1 MLIKDFIL
9 RMNQM
14 KIAQDFF
21 RTRDFVVVDIETTGL
36 RCQTDDIIEIS
47 AVKVENDIITDE
59 YSSLVYTDKIIDP
72 FIFGLTGINN
82 AMLENAQEL
91 STVLCELFDFVG
103 NMTIV
108 GHNIGFDMRFISWNS
123 ALLFGEKLTNNTLDS
138 LLFSKEVL
146 PDLKSHKLSYLKEY
160 FGIGGVSHRALDD
173 CRTTYELVEILKKKC
188 LDITV

>member
-14 KIAQDFF
+14 KVAHDFF

>member
-1 MLIKDFIL
+1 
-9 RMNQM
+9 
-14 KIAQDFF
+14 
-21 RTRDFVVVDIETTGL
+21 
-36 RCQTDDIIEIS
+36 
-47 AVKVENDIITDE
+47 
-59 YSSLVYTDKIIDP
+59 
-72 FIFGLTGINN
+72 
-82 AMLENAQEL
+82 MLENAQEL
-91 STVLCELFDFVG
+91 STVLCELFDLVG

>member
-14 KIAQDFF
+14 KVAQDFF

>member
-14 KIAQDFF
+14 KVAQDFF

-47 AVKVENDIITDE
+47 AVKVESDIITDE

-146 PDLKSHKLSYLKEY
+146 PDLKSHKLSYLKGY
-160 FGIGGVSHRALDD
+160 FDIGGASHRALDD

>member
-1 MLIKDFIL
+1 
-9 RMNQM
+9 M
-14 KIAQDFF
+14 KVAQDFF

-173 CRTTYELVEILKKKC
+173 CRTTYELVKILKNKC

>member
-14 KIAQDFF
+14 KVAQDFF
-21 RTRDFVVVDIETTGL
+21 RTRDFAVVDIETTGL

-160 FGIGGVSHRALDD
+160 FGIGGASHRALDD

>member
-14 KIAQDFF
+14 KVAQDFF

-82 AMLENAQEL
+82 AMIENAQEL